1 LLTKKSSQPTK
12 NYMVNITIGTPPQR
26 FPVMVVPRHSYVWVP
41 DSSCKC
47 PLLCSPASIA
57 CLTGFCSINSEC
69 CDGNF
74 DLHVSGGRRESGSH
88 PEVQKNIAKVHP
100 LMAGVGDGDCN
111 SNRIRFQSSKSS
123 TYKKDGTA
131 FNDWSYGVSD
141 EPDAV
146 PDGNGTF
153 GVDTVS

>member
-1 LLTKKSSQPTK
+1 MFSGLH
-12 NYMVNITIGTPPQR
+12 
-26 FPVMVVPRHSYVWVP
+26 PV
-41 DSSCKC
+41 
-47 PLLCSPASIA
+47 
-57 CLTGFCSINSEC
+57 
-69 CDGNF
+69 
-74 DLHVSGGRRESGSH
+74 
-88 PEVQKNIAKVHP
+88 VQKSITKLRP

-123 TYKKDGTA
+123 TYKKDGTP

-153 GVDTVS
+153 GVDSVSVSARQGWKEPLRIRKLH